1 MARFKQ
7 DHTQAP
13 GPTAESDRARRHRLQ
28 ASINNIAVTFV
39 SGVRAEAL
47 YADLDTLM
55 KSYDAQDYTLLPYI
69 CDQRSGRNLAGLIT
83 EIMGHGWGGRYNSMF
98 RKLVMKGFDTSVQQ
112 KDGTTPSLMALQND
126 AHNLHEDD
134 LKWAF
139 RHGLNPL
146 AHYPDMVEGRS
157 LLSVDFGPRSD
168 VFELYV
174 INTIKRKLKALDPA
188 QQRTTLGMLVAT
200 ARDEWQPALAK
211 IKKAMLEQ
219 GLEQE
224 SRNQRGR
231 ATRKL

>member
-1 MARFKQ
+1 MTARK
-7 DHTQAP
+7 
-13 GPTAESDRARRHRLQ
+13 ERLQ
-28 ASINNIAVTFV
+28 ASVNNMAHTMV
-39 SGVRAEAL
+39 SSGAGAGVITQHLEAL
-47 YADLDTLM
+47 M
-55 KSYDAQDYTLLPYI
+55 KHYDDQDYALLPHL
-69 CDQRSGRNLAGLIT
+69 CDQRSGRNLAGLVT

-98 RKLVMKGFDTSVQQ
+98 RRLVLRGFDPSIQQ
-112 KDGTTPSLMALQND
+112 KNGTTPSLMALQND

-134 LKWAF
+134 LQWAF

-157 LLSVDFGPRSD
+157 LLSVDFGPRGD

-174 INTIKRKLKALDPA
+174 INTIKRRLKALDPA
-188 QQRTTLGMLVAT
+188 QQGTTLGMLVAT
-200 ARDEWQPALAK
+200 ARDEWQPALSK

>member
-1 MARFKQ
+1 MNRAGTVSQERQDELLKKINGLLFFSFDSFGFRNSFNTLIKECDDQDMA
-7 DHTQAP
+7 
-13 GPTAESDRARRHRLQ
+13 
-28 ASINNIAVTFV
+28 
-39 SGVRAEAL
+39 AL
-47 YADLDTLM
+47 PFL
-55 KSYDAQDYTLLPYI
+55 
-69 CDQRSGRNLAGLIT
+69 CDPRGGRNLAGIVIELASQ
-83 EIMGHGWGGRYNSMF
+83 GWGGRYNSMF
-98 RKLVMKGFDTSVQQ
+98 RVLAQRGFDAGVVQ
-112 KDGTTPSLMALQND
+112 KNGRTPALEALFVDQD
-126 AHNLHEDD
+126 NLHEDD
-134 LKWAF
+134 LRWAF

-157 LLSVDFGPRSD
+157 LLSVDFGPRGD

-188 QQRTTLGMLVAT
+188 QQGTTLGMLVAT